1 MRIDDFGEAS
11 LAEYPCVGYFQILD
25 LWLKAKRKSA
35 AAAGPGSASPRT
47 AGGAVRETGARSRET
62 CHNGRPQTAPPGH
75 SHEGGAADGGAM
87 DAILDYLKQSR
98 DVVQAALDDPA
109 FCNTVAAI
117 VEITANALAS
127 GHKLLLAGN
136 GGSAGD
142 AQHIAGELLS
152 RLNYDRAPT
161 AALALTTDSS
171 VLTAIGN
178 DYGFERVFER
188 QILALGNPGD
198 VFVATVDLGPFAEY
212 PAGDR
217 RRPRQTP
224 RGRRAHR
231 PLRRR
236 HAPALRHLPACTVG
250 LHTAYPANSFDRRP
264 PDLRTCRG
272 APVPTRSKTG
282 RMSPIDLAFA
292 DPGSGRRRKRP
303 AAFLDR
309 DGVLNHD
316 DGYVGSRARFRWVDG
331 AAAAVKA
338 LNEAGFFVF
347 VATNQAGVARGF
359 FPRPMSTICTGK
371 LLRSSRP
378 PARVSTNTLRD
389 IARSTPRRF
398 VADIPP
404 GQRLA

>member
-35 AAAGPGSASPRT
+35 AAAGPGAAAPRP

-142 AQHIAGELLS
+142 AQHIAGEFLS

-188 QILALGNPGD
+188 QIQALGNAGD
-198 VFVATVDLGPFAEY
+198 VFFALSTSGRSPNILRAIDAARGKRLAVVGLTGRSGGEM
-212 PAGDR
+212 R
-217 RRPRQTP
+217 RRCDIC
-224 RGRRAHR
+224 
-231 PLRRR
+231 L
-236 HAPALRHLPACTVG
+236 HAPSDATPLIQQIHITAGHVICG
-250 LHTAYPANSFDRRP
+250 LVEER
-264 PDLRTCRG
+264 L
-272 APVPTRSKTG
+272 
-282 RMSPIDLAFA
+282 
-292 DPGSGRRRKRP
+292 
-303 AAFLDR
+303 
-309 DGVLNHD
+309 
-316 DGYVGSRARFRWVDG
+316 
-331 AAAAVKA
+331 
-338 LNEAGFFVF
+338 
-347 VATNQAGVARGF
+347 
-359 FPRPMSTICTGK
+359 FPQQ
-371 LLRSSRP
+371 
-378 PARVSTNTLRD
+378 D
-389 IARSTPRRF
+389 
-398 VADIPP
+398 
-404 GQRLA
+404 